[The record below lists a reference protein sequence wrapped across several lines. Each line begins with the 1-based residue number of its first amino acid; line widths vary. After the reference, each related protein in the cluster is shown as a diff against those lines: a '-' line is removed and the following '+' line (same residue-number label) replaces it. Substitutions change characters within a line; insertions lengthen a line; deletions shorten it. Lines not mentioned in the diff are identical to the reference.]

1 MLSTKFGTFKSLVF
15 NIYDSCYLTREKCK
29 FICIYYTEMSIIYFI
44 IIYYFYNSY
53 IVVTNSFIQILEPQV
68 PNSILGNFS
77 DILVDIGEDVLLECD
92 GNDIND
98 EIVSYE
104 WYRKEENWFTQELSI
119 ERIFYNDKYL
129 LVNEN
134 QVSTILYKCVTKT
147 NTNSLIKSYKLY
159 VDRVPKKQRG
169 LDSILM

>member
-1 MLSTKFGTFKSLVF
+1 
-15 NIYDSCYLTREKCK
+15 
-29 FICIYYTEMSIIYFI
+29 
-44 IIYYFYNSY
+44 
-53 IVVTNSFIQILEPQV
+53 V

>member
-1 MLSTKFGTFKSLVF
+1 
-15 NIYDSCYLTREKCK
+15 
-29 FICIYYTEMSIIYFI
+29 MSIVL
-44 IIYYFYNSY
+44 IIYYFYN
-53 IVVTNSFIQILEPQV
+53 IVVTNSFIQIIEPQV

-92 GNDIND
+92 GNHIND
-98 EIVSYE
+98 NILSYE
-104 WYRKEENWFTQELSI
+104 WYRKEENWFTKEISI
-119 ERIFYNDKYL
+119 ERIFYSEKYL

-134 QVSTILYKCVTKT
+134 QVSTVLYKCITRT

-169 LDSILM
+169 LDSILN

>member
-1 MLSTKFGTFKSLVF
+1 
-15 NIYDSCYLTREKCK
+15 
-29 FICIYYTEMSIIYFI
+29 MSILYIILI

-53 IVVTNSFIQILEPQV
+53 IVVTNSFIQIIEPEV

-92 GNDIND
+92 GNHIDYDID
-98 EIVSYE
+98 SYE
-104 WYRKEENWFTQELSI
+104 WYRKEENWFTQELSA
-119 ERIFYNDKYL
+119 ERIFYNEKYL

-134 QVSTILYKCVTKT
+134 QVSTVLYKCVTRT

-169 LDSILM
+169 LDSILNVNEFQ